1 MNKDDKDGKNKTP
14 MSTYVVIAVI
24 FILMAIYVFACDND
38 PGKSEYDKLPKDQQE
53 WIKRNYGDGQY
64 DEIQNAKDNYK
75 NSLQK

>member
-38 PGKSEYDKLPKDQQE
+38 TGKSEYDKLPKDQQE
-53 WIKRNYGDGQY
+53 WIQRNYGDGQY
-64 DEIQNAKDNYK
+64 DDIKDAMNDY
-75 NSLQK
+75 NSNH